1 MQPARNKAI
10 PIHEHAIENLQF
22 IRDTMER
29 ASAFTA
35 VPGWGGFIMGLTA
48 IGAALLAAQ
57 QSTTQG
63 WVAVWLTEALI
74 AIGIGVFSMYRKAV
88 AAGSELLSSPARK
101 FALSFAP
108 PLLAGALLTSVL
120 SAKAQYELL
129 PGLWLML
136 YGTGVVTGG
145 AFSVRIVPV
154 MGMCFTGLGAVCLF
168 APPAWGNWFLM
179 AGFGG
184 LHIVFGILIARRYG
198 G

>member
-1 MQPARNKAI
+1 MQPASNKAV
-10 PIHEHAIENLQF
+10 PIHQHALDNLQF

-35 VPGWGGFIMGLTA
+35 VPGWGGFSMGVTA
-48 IGAALLAAQ
+48 IAAAVVAAQ
-57 QSTTQG
+57 QPTSHG
-63 WVAVWLTEALI
+63 WVATWLIEALV
-74 AIGIGVFSMYRKAV
+74 ALGIGIYSLHRKAV

-101 FALSFAP
+101 FSLSFAP
-108 PLLAGALLTSVL
+108 PLLTGALLTLVL
-120 SAKAQYELL
+120 YSKNQFDLL

-154 MGMCFTGLGAVCLF
+154 MGMCFVGLGAVSFF
-168 APPAWGNWFLM
+168 APPAWGNWLLL

>member
-1 MQPARNKAI
+1 MQPARNKVV
-10 PIHEHAIENLQF
+10 PIHEHALDNLQF

-35 VPGWGGFIMGLTA
+35 VPGWGGFLMGLTA
-48 IGAALLAAQ
+48 VGAALLAAQ
-57 QSTTQG
+57 QPTTQG
-63 WVAVWLTEALI
+63 WVAVWLTEAL
-74 AIGIGVFSMYRKAV
+74 AAMGIGVFSMVRKAA

-120 SAKAQYELL
+120 CARQQHELL

-154 MGMCFTGLGAVCLF
+154 MGMCFVGLGAVCLF
-168 APPAWGNWFLM
+168 APPGWGNWFLM

-184 LHIVFGILIARRYG
+184 FHMVFGILIARRYG